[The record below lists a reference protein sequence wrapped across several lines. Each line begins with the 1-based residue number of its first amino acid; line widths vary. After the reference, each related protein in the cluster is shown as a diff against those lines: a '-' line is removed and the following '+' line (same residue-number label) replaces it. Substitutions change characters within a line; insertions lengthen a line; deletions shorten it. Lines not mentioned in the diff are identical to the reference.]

1 MVSLSGRRCHKV
13 SQNKLYKEQDKVKT
27 LTKPK
32 KFEDAEL
39 WVVYITE
46 NGYLTGQSGV
56 GSTPEEATSKAQD
69 ILNEELEAE

>member
-1 MVSLSGRRCHKV
+1 M
-13 SQNKLYKEQDKVKT
+13 KT

-39 WVVYITE
+39 WFVYVIK
-46 NGYLTGQSGV
+46 NGRLTGQSGT

-69 ILNEELEAE
+69 ILNEESEEE